1 ETQRAAEFDG
11 VIAVQTDLP
20 IRLERLSKYRN
31 MPHAEAQARISAQAT
46 DQQRADIARR
56 VITNSGSRD
65 DTQAQVQKVW
75 DELRAEV

>member
-1 ETQRAAEFDG
+1 
-11 VIAVQTDLP
+11 
-20 IRLERLSKYRN
+20 

-46 DQQRADIARR
+46 DQQRADIARW